1 MKVKMFSIMLY
12 GNKKYSFDKN
22 QLINFIDSF
31 VECDNYNNYIE
42 EEEVNTN
49 VKCCSTNPTRTMERN
64 DSQT

>member
-1 MKVKMFSIMLY
+1 MFCLKVKMFSIMLY

-42 EEEVNTN
+42 EEEVNTEELS
-49 VKCCSTNPTRTMERN
+49 KELIL
-64 DSQT
+64 

>member
-12 GNKKYSFDKN
+12 GNKKYFFDKN

-42 EEEVNTN
+42 EEEVNTEELS
-49 VKCCSTNPTRTMERN
+49 KELIL
-64 DSQT
+64 

>member
-1 MKVKMFSIMLY
+1 MFYLKVKMFSILLY

-42 EEEVNTN
+42 EEEVNTEELS
-49 VKCCSTNPTRTMERN
+49 KELIL
-64 DSQT
+64 

>member
-1 MKVKMFSIMLY
+1 MFCLKVKMFSILLY

-42 EEEVNTN
+42 EEEVNTEELS
-49 VKCCSTNPTRTMERN
+49 KELIL
-64 DSQT
+64 